1 MVVKRTGWDGKEY
14 EIDMELVQSVQEFNG
29 ESANMYES
37 RWEYVESGAFER
49 DYFAVWYENYDCANS
64 CMPLIEDIIAQAQFI
79 QKMIDNWFL
88 AEEFGL
94 INAEDGWRGIRYE

>member
-14 EIDMELVQSVQEFNG
+14 EIDMELAQEVNEFEG
-29 ESANMYES
+29 ECANDYKT
-37 RWEYVESGAFER
+37 RREYVEMWGAFEK
-49 DYFAVWYENYDCANS
+49 DYFAAWLES
-64 CMPLIEDIIAQAQFI
+64 CSDYPSLDEIIGQAQFI